1 MECDRGFGQLET
13 EYKKTKLHCPQDFYR
28 AASKMNNADVVRL
41 GPDDMLDLKK
51 MSKHFKHGKAKKLL
65 FSKAKRV
72 FLSKQF
78 PLEMI
83 IECYDIP
90 TKLFEKETVNLGP
103 KDGDITELKSTEE
116 FQKYYLKNSVESET
130 EQQEL
135 LPTLRTS
142 KFKAILPKKLREGW
156 VMEVNKK
163 KIKDVFGLSMYT
175 TKEATQW
182 ILDLTKRQ
190 EQENLRKRSRIQN
203 DDKIYDDPENYPDEL
218 DLDSDQESAMVVNE
232 DYHNEEME
240 GAPEKTKGKKSTG
253 GNKRT
258 AAKGNLFIDLNPAIS
273 NNNAMTLILNN
284 EMKFKERTKNIHK
297 VLIITFF

>member
-1 MECDRGFGQLET
+1 MG
-13 EYKKTKLHCPQDFYR
+13 
-28 AASKMNNADVVRL
+28 NNADVVGL

-51 MSKHFKHGKAKKLL
+51 LSKHFKHGRAKKLL

-90 TKLFEKETVNLGP
+90 TQRFEKETVNLGP
-103 KDGDITELKSTEE
+103 KDSDITELKSTEE

-135 LPTLRTS
+135 LHTLRTS

-190 EQENLRKRSRIQN
+190 DKENLRKRSRILG
-203 DDKIYDDPENYPDEL
+203 DDKIYDHPENYPDEL

-240 GAPEKTKGKKSTG
+240 GTPEKTKGKKRTG

-258 AAKGNLFIDLNPAIS
+258 AAKGNLFIDLTPAIS
-273 NNNAMTLILNN
+273 NNNGMTLILNN
-284 EMKFKERTKNIHK
+284 EM
-297 VLIITFF
+297 